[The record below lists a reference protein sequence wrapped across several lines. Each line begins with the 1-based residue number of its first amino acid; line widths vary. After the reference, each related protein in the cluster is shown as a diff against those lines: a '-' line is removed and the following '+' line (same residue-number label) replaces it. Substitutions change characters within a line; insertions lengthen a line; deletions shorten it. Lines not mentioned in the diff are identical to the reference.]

1 MVIAFV
7 STSLLTILFYG
18 KIFFTEQKREEIKE
32 NKRKMEFY
40 NRVNIKGTPDIQD
53 FKRKSNKKIY

>member
-1 MVIAFV
+1 MVVVFV
-7 STSLLTILFYG
+7 STSLLTILFYA

-40 NRVNIKGTPDIQD
+40 NRINIKGTPTIQD
-53 FKRKSNKKIY
+53 FKGTSNN